1 MTRPTIWQSLFGI
14 NDRTPLSLTE
24 DEAVAIARE
33 YARQQGDHLTD
44 KVLVTA
50 NVHRRQVR
58 WYLQFPGIW
67 TGPAILVEIDDETR
81 EVMRFHKRLY

>member
-1 MTRPTIWQSLFGI
+1 MTRPTMWQSLFGI

-24 DEAVAIARE
+24 NEVIAIARGHAE
-33 YARQQGDHLTD
+33 RRGDHLTD
-44 KVLVTA
+44 RVLVTA
-50 NVHRRQVR
+50 NVHWRQIR

-67 TGPAILVEIDDETR
+67 TGPATLIEIDDETG